1 VFGVEE
7 RLAELSGGG
16 GIALALV
23 VAVLLGLRHATDPD
37 HLTAVS
43 TLVLSDERRGGR
55 RAAALGLAWGLGH
68 AATLVALGVPVVLF
82 RHLLPA
88 ALQRAAEV
96 AVGLIIVALAARLLL
111 RWRRGYY
118 HVHPHAHGA
127 LRHAHPHVHEHS
139 PAAAHPAPHAHADA
153 HAERLGRTP
162 LAAFGIGLVH
172 GAGGSAGA
180 GLVLV
185 GATPGRVAALAALV
199 VFALGTAAAMA
210 FVSAGFGHALAR
222 GPLLR
227 RVTAAIPVLGSLSL
241 LFGVWYALG
250 ALDTVPYVL

>member
-1 VFGVEE
+1 VFGLDE

-16 GIALALV
+16 GVAVALA
-23 VAVLLGLRHATDPD
+23 VALLLGLRHATDPD

-68 AATLVALGVPVVLF
+68 AATLIALGVPLVLF
-82 RHLLPA
+82 RRLLPDP
-88 ALQRAAEV
+88 LQRAAEV

-118 HVHPHAHGA
+118 HVHPHTHGA
-127 LRHAHPHVHEHS
+127 VRHAHPHVHEH
-139 PAAAHPAPHAHADA
+139 ARDAGHPEAHAHAHA

-180 GLVLV
+180 GLLLV
-185 GATPGRVAALAALV
+185 GATPGRVAALAALL
-199 VFALGTAAAMA
+199 VFALGTAASMA

-227 RVTAAIPVLGSLSL
+227 RVTAAIPVLGALGL
-241 LFGVWYALG
+241 LFGAWYALG

>member
-1 VFGVEE
+1 MFGLDD
-7 RLAELSGGG
+7 RIAQLGGG
-16 GIALALV
+16 GVALALG

-68 AATLVALGVPVVLF
+68 ATTLLVLGLPIVLF
-82 RHLLPA
+82 RRFLPEP
-88 ALQRAAEV
+88 LQRAAEV
-96 AVGLIIVALAARLLL
+96 AIGLIIVVLAARLLV

-118 HVHPHAHGA
+118 HVHVHSHGA
-127 LRHAHPHVHEHS
+127 TRHVHPHVHEH
-139 PAAAHPAPHAHADA
+139 AAEEPHPAPRAHAHAHPD
-153 HAERLGRTP
+153 HLGRTP

-180 GLVLV
+180 GLLLV
-185 GATPGRVAALAALV
+185 GSTPGRVAALAALV
-199 VFALGTAAAMA
+199 VFALGTAASMA
-210 FVSAGFGHALAR
+210 LISTAFGHALAR

-227 RVTAAIPVLGSLSL
+227 RLTAAIPALGTLSL

-250 ALDTVPYVL
+250 ALETVPYVF